1 MTPDHGATLTPE
13 TVGLSPVQQRVDDD
27 LSVPLDS
34 VVETIPAT
42 VILHRGVTTCTDQ
55 STRNILVPDT
65 QELYVTRFSVRTM
78 RAFKPRLDR
87 VSPLGL

>member
-13 TVGLSPVQQRVDDD
+13 TVGLSPVQQGVDDD

-55 STRNILVPDT
+55 STRNILVPET
-65 QELYVTRFSVRTM
+65 QELYVTSFSVRAI
-78 RAFKPRLDR
+78 RVFKPR
-87 VSPLGL
+87 